1 MRTLKWSFVCLHM
14 GRNCGLQ
21 PTANTSL
28 PAMEVGLPA
37 PAKPQICQLQIGV
50 YVQLLSHARLSV
62 TLWTVAYQAPL
73 STGFSHQEY
82 WSDLPFPPPGDLL
95 DPGIEPVSP
104 ALQAD
109 SLLLSHWRSP
119 SDR

>member
-1 MRTLKWSFVCLHM
+1 MYMH
-14 GRNCGLQ
+14 
-21 PTANTSL
+21 A
-28 PAMEVGLPA
+28 
-37 PAKPQICQLQIGV
+37 
-50 YVQLLSHARLSV
+50 QLLSCVRLSV